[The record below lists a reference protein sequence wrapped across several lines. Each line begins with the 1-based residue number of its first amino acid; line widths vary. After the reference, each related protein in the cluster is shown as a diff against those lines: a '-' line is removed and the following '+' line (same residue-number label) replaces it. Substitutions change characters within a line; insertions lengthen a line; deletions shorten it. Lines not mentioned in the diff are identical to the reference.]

1 MISSIEFV
9 FTAQVDT
16 KIMSRAADYLQ
27 IIIQNRLN
35 NYPPPLT
42 LSSLRVFHI
51 GGYWRGPKDI
61 VAQMFQGL
69 ETICSNVF
77 EFNTDENRNAL
88 CTENRPYDRGTNG
101 PVWIQKE
108 KVFPLILKFRPHLVI
123 CNAGG
128 LSFRPNNTII
138 LRGLGIKLLGIAL
151 SDPAVYPLTTS
162 RIAKNFDAFFTND
175 IKSVELYQD
184 AGIRA
189 YQLPLATNDQLF
201 HPVSCKPDYQCD
213 VLHLGSAQESRVEP
227 IKLLKKHF
235 DIHVHGENWEN
246 YGVENRGII
255 IGNDLLS
262 VLSSA
267 NIVVVLSRAPS
278 GYHIIK
284 PQIFD
289 YLSAGCLVVTDDFPE
304 LHRYFDVAKE
314 LVTFIDS
321 EDMIM
326 KIRYYLDNPNE
337 ASKIREAGREKVIKN
352 YTWPKIWP
360 ELLSLVFQRTL
371 Q

>member
-1 MISSIEFV
+1 MYRLL
-9 FTAQVDT
+9 D
-16 KIMSRAADYLQ
+16 RLQ

-35 NYPPPLT
+35 IYHPPLT
-42 LSSLRVFHI
+42 LSNLRVFHI
-51 GGYWRGPKDI
+51 GGHWRGPKDI

-69 ETICSNVF
+69 ETICSNVLL
-77 EFNTDENRNAL
+77 FNTDENCDAL
-88 CTENRPYDRGTNG
+88 YTDNRPYDRGTNG
-101 PVWIQKE
+101 PVWILKK
-108 KVFPLILKFRPHLVI
+108 KVFPLILKFRPHLII

-128 LSFRPNNTII
+128 LSFRSNDTIT

-162 RIAKNFDAFFTND
+162 KIAQNFDVFFTND
-175 IKSVELYQD
+175 INSVELYRD
-184 AGIRA
+184 VGVRA

-201 HPVSCKPDYQCD
+201 HPVSCKPNYKCD
-213 VLHLGSAQESRVEP
+213 VLHLGSAQESRIKS
-227 IKLLKKHF
+227 IKLLIKNF

-255 IGNDLLS
+255 IGNELLS
-262 VLSSA
+262 ALSSA
-267 NIVVVLSRAPS
+267 KIVVVLSQAPS
-278 GYHIIK
+278 GYHVIK

-289 YLSAGCLVVTDDFPE
+289 YLSTGCLVVTDDFPE
-304 LHRYFDVAKE
+304 LHRYFDVGKE
-314 LVTFIDS
+314 LIAFEDS

-326 KIRYYLDNPNE
+326 KIRYYLDHPDE
-337 ASKIREAGREKVIKN
+337 ASKIQQAGREKVISS